1 MPACRKLFWCRNE
14 LNKFGAV
21 RFYIFIGMIENISVT
36 IRPDKQL
43 PFSEEELLSICGLF
57 GIHPEPNTEDKII
70 VEINPY
76 VDCVRI
82 NINSEAVSNL
92 QVVIYPTNK
101 YLENQFI
108 RAKKVGGGIGSRWV
122 KAQSAAAGSH
132 DFKRMIAEAYRADDR
147 SGDWT
152 GYVVWAKYG
161 YVMQVSS
168 QTDFE
173 RFLIKHN
180 RKEVTLYELI
190 SNEGGLKLWQDEGFS
205 WDAEFDLAPDSESN
219 RILTAYFARKTGT

>member
-1 MPACRKLFWCRNE
+1 
-14 LNKFGAV
+14 
-21 RFYIFIGMIENISVT
+21 MIEDISIT

-43 PFSEEELLSICGLF
+43 PFSQEELLNICGLF
-57 GIHPEPNTEDKII
+57 GIHLEPAATDQIV

-82 NINSEAVSNL
+82 NINSIAVSNL
-92 QVVIYPTNK
+92 QVLIYPAVK
-101 YLENQFI
+101 YLENQFL
-108 RAKKVGGGIGSRWV
+108 RVRQVGGGIGVRWV
-122 KAQSAAAGSH
+122 KAQSVAAAAV

-168 QTDFE
+168 KADFE
-173 RFLIKHN
+173 LFLKRHN
-180 RKEVTLYELI
+180 RNETALHELR
-190 SNEGGLKLWQDEGFS
+190 SVDDGLKLWMAEGFS
-205 WDAEFDLAPDSESN
+205 WDAEFDLALDSESN
-219 RILTAYFARKTGT
+219 QILAAYFARKSQS

>member
-1 MPACRKLFWCRNE
+1 
-14 LNKFGAV
+14 
-21 RFYIFIGMIENISVT
+21 MIEHISVT
-36 IRPDKQL
+36 IRPNKLL

-57 GIHPEPNTEDKII
+57 GIHPEPDAEDQII

-108 RAKKVGGGIGSRWV
+108 RAKKNGGGIGSRWV
-122 KAQSAAAGSH
+122 KAQSVAAGSH

-173 RFLIKHN
+173 RFLTKHN
-180 RKEVTLYELI
+180 RKEITLYELI
-190 SNEGGLKLWQDEGFS
+190 SAEGGLKLWQDEGFS
-205 WDAEFDLAPDSESN
+205 WDAEFDLAHDSESN